1 MVLRVKSSRCALYGS
16 GHTSQQAAEG
26 RRDSRTPGLAKD
38 SVSRAQK
45 PATSY
50 QLPVTSNQDPGP
62 RGEAVKFGSG
72 LGFGVSELGW
82 FHFQFCN
89 GKQQSGNEL
98 LNAKTGQLFYG
109 GL

>member
-45 PATSY
+45 PATSNQY
-50 QLPVTSNQDPGP
+50 PVTRIQDPEGKQLSLAL
-62 RGEAVKFGSG
+62 GLG
-72 LGFGVSELGW
+72 LGFRSWDGFIFSSAMASSRAEMN
-82 FHFQFCN
+82 C
-89 GKQQSGNEL
+89 
-98 LNAKTGQLFYG
+98 
-109 GL
+109 

>member
-1 MVLRVKSSRCALYGS
+1 MPHPAAAGSSPVPDPPP
-16 GHTSQQAAEG
+16 E
-26 RRDSRTPGLAKD
+26 
-38 SVSRAQK
+38 
-45 PATSY
+45 TSY
-50 QLPVTSNQDPGP
+50 QLPATSNQDPGP